1 MSHPVPPRP
10 RLAAGLAFCV
20 LMAATAGATLA
31 QDKPASPSAEELYK
45 KVFGAKRQAPRT
57 QKADLPV
64 YFDGV
69 EIGQIPGMVGLDP
82 ADTGFDLK
90 ALAEL
95 LRAFAQPSAL
105 DALLAQAD
113 PGGWTK
119 PGQLSR
125 QGIQVAYEGTTQVL
139 QVTVPA
145 IARQRREL
153 SVMERGATAR
163 SYVVV
168 PQADFSAQ
176 MNMRAAADY
185 LSVPDGLGDSGL
197 GPLSVIY
204 EPALNWKGWVAEGE
218 FYYREDGD
226 ERWARGPVR
235 LLHDFQSS
243 GIRAQLGDISTPV
256 TGSQVGKAVA
266 GLSIAREFSIRPY
279 DLVQPAGSRD
289 FVLESPSVVEV
300 LVNGR
305 ATRVFRL
312 QPGPYNLNSF
322 PGASGTNDVQIRITD
337 AFGREQVIDFPFFF
351 DNQLLGAGIEE
362 FAYTLGVPSSVS
374 NDIYTYD
381 TADPVL
387 SIYHRVGLTDSVTIG
402 LGSQIDRTET
412 SISGEV
418 LFSTALGTFGVEP
431 AGYLRRK
438 PNKDAPAEDQG
449 RQAGFAGTLRYRS
462 YGNGEDVWANR
473 SLTAQASWYDKDYRT
488 FGSNFDS
495 DTKLDMAARVT
506 QPVLENLTLSLGG
519 RFRDMRGT
527 DSQDNYNI
535 DLSLRQRLWRT
546 GNLDVTFSHGRDS
559 LNKRE
564 TGFYI
569 TSRFFLDGGRQS
581 AGVNIDTIAGQQ
593 RLDWRYQSM
602 HPVDS
607 LTARLELVN
616 EKGST
621 GDQVQGGLSYVNQ
634 RFETSVQH
642 NLVRRSLDDLKG
654 VENRTQMTAA
664 TALAFADGHA
674 AITRPISNSFAIIV
688 PHPRLDGRDVGVDPV
703 DEHYLAQ
710 TDWLGVPVVPN
721 ISAYLVRPLLLD
733 VPDAPANYDLG
744 DDRPAVQP
752 GYKSGTIVTIGTD
765 AVASLTGQLMAADG
779 SPAALLSGVLRPV
792 ESSKGAKEIPF
803 FTNRKGQFRIESVRP
818 GRWELLVSGVPMPPE
833 TVMVPADADGE
844 IKLPPVRLPAP

>member
-1 MSHPVPPRP
+1 M
-10 RLAAGLAFCV
+10 AAGLALYV
-20 LMAATAGATLA
+20 LAVATTGATLA

-45 KVFGAKRQAPRT
+45 KVFGAKRQVPRT
-57 QKADLPV
+57 QKAELPV
-64 YFDGV
+64 FFDGS
-69 EIGQIPGMVGLDP
+69 EIGQIPAMVGLDP

-90 ALAEL
+90 ALADL
-95 LRAFAQPSAL
+95 LRPLAQPQAL
-105 DALLAQAD
+105 ESFLAQGD

-119 PGQLSR
+119 PGQISR
-125 QGIQVAYEGTTQVL
+125 QGIQVAYEATTQVL

-145 IARQRREL
+145 IARKRREL
-153 SVMERGATAR
+153 SVMERGAAAR

-185 LSVPDGLGDSGL
+185 LSVPDGLGENGM
-197 GPLSVIY
+197 GPLSIVY

-226 ERWARGPVR
+226 ERWARGPMR
-235 LLHDFQSS
+235 LLHDFQASS
-243 GIRAQLGDISTPV
+243 IRAQLGDISTPV
-256 TGSQVGKAVA
+256 TGSQVGYAVA

-300 LVNGR
+300 MVNGR

-337 AFGREQVIDFPFFF
+337 AFGREQVIDFPLFF
-351 DNQLLGAGIEE
+351 DSQLLGAGIEE
-362 FAYTLGVPSSVS
+362 FAYTLGVPSNVS

-381 TADPVL
+381 NADPIL
-387 SIYHRVGLTDSVTIG
+387 SIYHRVGLTDSITIG
-402 LGSQIDRTET
+402 LGTQIDRTET
-412 SISGEV
+412 SVSGEL
-418 LFSTALGTFGVEP
+418 LFSNSWGTFALEP
-431 AGYLRRK
+431 SGYLRSK
-438 PNKDAPAEDQG
+438 PNKDASDDDRG

-462 YGNGEDVWANR
+462 YGNGEDVWSNR
-473 SLTAQASWYDKDYRT
+473 SVTAQASWYDKQYRT
-488 FGSNFDS
+488 FRSNSDS
-495 DTKLDMAARVT
+495 DTKLDVAARIT
-506 QPVLENLTLSLGG
+506 QPVLENLTMSLGG
-519 RFRDMRGT
+519 RYRDMRGT
-527 DSQDNYNI
+527 DSADNYTI
-535 DLSLRQRLWRT
+535 DLALRQRLWRT
-546 GNLDVTFSHGRDS
+546 GSLDVTFSHGRTS
-559 LNKRE
+559 LNKQE
-564 TGFYI
+564 TGLYI

-581 AGVNIDTIAGQQ
+581 VGMNIDTIAGQQ
-593 RLDWRYQSM
+593 QVDWRYQSM
-602 HPVDS
+602 HPVDALS
-607 LTARLELVN
+607 ARLELEN
-616 EKGST
+616 DKGSS

-634 RFETSVQH
+634 RFEATVQH

-674 AITRPISNSFAIIV
+674 AVSRPISNSFAIIV
-688 PHPRLDGRDVGVDPV
+688 PHPRLNGRDVGVDPV
-703 DEHYLAQ
+703 DDHYLTE

-721 ISAYLVRPLLLD
+721 ISAYLIRPLLLD

-744 DDRPAVQP
+744 DDRPAVRP
-752 GYKSGTIVTIGTD
+752 GYKSGTVVPIGTD
-765 AVASLTGQLMAADG
+765 AVASLSGQLMAADG

-792 ESSKGAKEIPF
+792 ESSEGAKEIPF

-818 GRWELLVSGVPMPPE
+818 GRWELSVSGVKMPPE
-833 TVMVPADADGE
+833 TVMVAGDADGE
-844 IKLPPVRLPAP
+844 IKLPPIHLPAP